1 MEDLEEF
8 KASKEQ
14 GFNPTDRLLNLLINS
29 SGGVTVAQVAELIK
43 QNAQVNKCD
52 PDGRG
57 AALIWALVM
66 GVKLEV
72 LEILLKASGTFS
84 LPYLL
89 RTVSL
94 SNPDSYLHQMIWDPH
109 VYKIIINK

>member
-43 QNAQVNKCD
+43 QNVRQRVAYAD
-52 PDGRG
+52 AP
-57 AALIWALVM
+57 M
-66 GVKLEV
+66 
-72 LEILLKASGTFS
+72 
-84 LPYLL
+84 L
-89 RTVSL
+89 RCAPL
-94 SNPDSYLHQMIWDPH
+94 
-109 VYKIIINK
+109 

>member
-14 GFNPTDRLLNLLINS
+14 GFNPTDRLLNLLMKS
-29 SGGVTVAQVAELIK
+29 SGGVTVAQVGELIK

-52 PDGRG
+52 ADGRG

-84 LPYLL
+84 LLIYLL

-94 SNPDSYLHQMIWDPH
+94 LTSTLS
-109 VYKIIINK
+109 

>member
-14 GFNPTDRLLNLLINS
+14 GFNPTDRLLNLLMENPT
-29 SGGVTVAQVAELIK
+29 GVTVQHVRELIE

-52 PDGRG
+52 VDGRG
-57 AALIWALVM
+57 AALIWALVR

-72 LEILLKASGTFS
+72 LEVLLKASGMFD
-84 LPYLL
+84 LHD
-89 RTVSL
+89 SL
-94 SNPDSYLHQMIWDPH
+94 STDPLT
-109 VYKIIINK
+109 

>member
-14 GFNPTDRLLNLLINS
+14 GFNPTDRLLNLLIKS

-52 PDGRG
+52 ADGRG

-72 LEILLKASGTFS
+72 LELLLKASGTFS
-84 LPYLL
+84 PLISSSNCL
-89 RTVSL
+89 SL
-94 SNPDSYLHQMIWDPH
+94 KKTRLLHQMIWDPH